1 MPRGKKL
8 SEQAVADIK
17 EMRKNGVRVKDIADK
32 YNITVLTV
40 YKLLRD
46 TPQPKKEQ
54 RYCKYCNNKIGG
66 GEMCATCGSKLKLV
80 RELLD
85 LGKVIRECAEKE
97 KKAV

>member
-17 EMRKNGVRVKDIADK
+17 EMRKNGSKVKDIAVK
-32 YNITVLTV
+32 HNITISTIF
-40 YKLLRD
+40 KLLRD

-54 RYCKYCNNKIGG
+54 RYCKYCNNKIEG
-66 GEMCATCGSKLKLV
+66 GEMCSACKRKLKLV